1 MGAEGDLETKA
12 VIPGLEYSSKNRYKN
27 GLGCKDPGKVEGLLI
42 GFVAVCYSREV
53 ISMAWGWGQG

>member
-27 GLGCKDPGKVEGLLI
+27 GLGCKDPGKDPGTINRFCCSVL
-42 GFVAVCYSREV
+42 
-53 ISMAWGWGQG
+53 